1 MTPDRRYANENP
13 AMLCNA
19 KLEKMNSFRAEI
31 VCVCVCAGESWVVLY
46 KVL

>member
-31 VCVCVCAGESWVVLY
+31 VYVCAGESWVVLCE
-46 KVL
+46 VL